1 MNQLYRGAGNMLPA
15 SGLFL
20 QRQCRI
26 PQHPPSISMHR
37 SSIYNLLHAATFA
50 LPDGHPVIDALN
62 RACSSGLAGD
72 MVRAKDAIAA
82 LLNHDPKTAE
92 QLAFAYRTIMK
103 GDKISRVRAAPVG

>member
-1 MNQLYRGAGNMLPA
+1 MLRAPMPTEDERSHRPTFRARGTCCRRLGYLCSGNAA
-15 SGLFL
+15 S
-20 QRQCRI
+20 

-92 QLAFAYRTIMK
+92 QLAFA
-103 GDKISRVRAAPVG
+103 